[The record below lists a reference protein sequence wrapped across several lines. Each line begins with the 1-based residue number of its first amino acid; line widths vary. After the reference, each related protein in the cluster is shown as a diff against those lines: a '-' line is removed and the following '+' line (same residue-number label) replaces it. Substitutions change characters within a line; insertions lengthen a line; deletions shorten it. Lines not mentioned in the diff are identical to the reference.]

1 MSVTFEPATRP
12 ARSSGRRAPEARPAP
27 PPRPRLL
34 DAALVVVGLGFGAT
48 VGSTIIVETSS
59 QLQAPGGVAMFLGNL
74 TGMAGTYLALVMVL
88 LVSRIPHIERI
99 LGQDGLLRW
108 HRRLSPWPISLIVAH
123 AILLTYAYAE
133 ASHSGLLAQ
142 LASFVSSYSGML
154 IAIIGLGFM
163 VLAAVLSI
171 YSVRRRL
178 RRETWWAIHLGMYL
192 ALALA
197 FSHELA
203 LGPSFVGHPV
213 TQALWSIA
221 WAATAGV
228 VLAYRFGLPAYR
240 TLRYR
245 LKVVEVR
252 RETEDVVSLI
262 LEGRNLDRLAVS
274 GGQFFEWRFL
284 TSKLW
289 WQAHPYSL
297 SARPKPPYLRLT
309 VKAVGDHSSAL
320 AALAPGTKVAIEGP
334 YGAFTTHARRRQK
347 AAIICGGIGI
357 TAARALLEDLPKKSD
372 PAVAWRVSTEE
383 HAALAGEVE
392 ELVRRRRGTLHVVAG
407 NREDVSLHRVA
418 RLVPDLRQ
426 RDVFVCGPES
436 FVESMRQVLVGEG
449 VPAEAVHYEVYA
461 L

>member
-12 ARSSGRRAPEARPAP
+12 ARSSGRRAPEPRPAP
-27 PPRPRLL
+27 APRPRLL
-34 DAALVVVGLGFGAT
+34 DTALVVVGLGFGAT
-48 VGSTIIVETSS
+48 VGSAIIVETAS

-154 IAIIGLGFM
+154 IAIVGLGLM

-213 TQALWSIA
+213 TQVLWSVA

-262 LEGRNLDRLAVS
+262 LEGRDLDRLAVS

-284 TSKLW
+284 TPKLW

-320 AALAPGTKVAIEGP
+320 AELAPGTRVAIEGP

-372 PAVAWRVSTEE
+372 PAVLWRVSTEE

-407 NREDVSLHRVA
+407 NREEVSLHRVA

-426 RDVFVCGPES
+426 RDVFVCGPEG
-436 FVESMRQVLVGEG
+436 FVEATRQVLAGEG
-449 VPAEAVHYEVYA
+449 VPPEAVHYEVYA